1 MWQALFQLLK
11 RHASADWTTLAEETL
26 ISLTGLCRKEVPA
39 ALVQQAGPGR
49 SVQDSQIQLEA
60 GQMSLDRWQ
69 PYIVCILFMKM
80 RITFGPEVSLPSD
93 SWLTALQ
100 GVHNRKTQSYSL
112 LITDLQLYVDSGW
125 KVKILQ
131 RVTGAREWS
140 GSIC

>member
-1 MWQALFQLLK
+1 
-11 RHASADWTTLAEETL
+11 
-26 ISLTGLCRKEVPA
+26 
-39 ALVQQAGPGR
+39 
-49 SVQDSQIQLEA
+49 
-60 GQMSLDRWQ
+60 MSLDRWQ